1 MKKIFLMLAF
11 VAGTAV
17 VANAQTK
24 APKSPDQRAQH
35 RTAALTKKLNLSA
48 DQSAKVNAI
57 LLKQASQMDSLK
69 ANKPADRK
77 ANFEAHKAVF
87 ANTDA
92 QIKAVLK
99 PDQQTA
105 YANLKTEMKG
115 KGHGRHHGNKTPD
128 QKAQRLTG
136 VLTKKLSLNADQSAK
151 VNAILLQSAT
161 QMDSLK
167 ANNPAD
173 RAAKKE
179 SRKAILAN
187 ADTQLKAVFTA
198 DQQKTYADLKAKMIE
213 KMKAKRGAKQAT
225 PNAG

>member
-11 VAGTAV
+11 VAGVSVA
-17 VANAQTK
+17 ANAQTK
-24 APKSPDQRAQH
+24 APKSPDERAQH

-57 LLKQASQMDSLK
+57 LLKQASRVDSLK
-69 ANKPADRK
+69 ANKPTDRK
-77 ANFEAHKAVF
+77 VNFEAHKAIF
-87 ANTDA
+87 ATTDA
-92 QIKAVLK
+92 QINAVLK

-105 YANLKTEMKG
+105 YANLKAEMKA
-115 KGHGRHHGNKTPD
+115 KGHGRHHGAKTPD

-136 VLTKKLSLNADQSAK
+136 VLTKKLSLSADQSAR
-151 VNAILLQSAT
+151 VNSILLQRAT

-167 ANNPAD
+167 VNKPAD
-173 RAAKKE
+173 RAAAKE

-187 ADTQLKAVFTA
+187 TDTQLKAVFTA
-198 DQQKTYADLKAKMIE
+198 DQQKTYTDLKAKMIE
-213 KMKAKRGAKQAT
+213 KMKARRGAKQAT

>member
-11 VAGTAV
+11 VAGIGF

-24 APKSPDQRAQH
+24 APKSPNDRAQH
-35 RTAALTKKLNLSA
+35 AAEALTKKLNLSA

-57 LLKQASQMDSLK
+57 FVKRAAQMDSLK
-69 ANKPADRK
+69 ANKSTDRK
-77 ANFEAHKAVF
+77 ANFAARKAIF
-87 ANTDA
+87 AGTDA
-92 QIKAVLK
+92 QVKAVLK

-115 KGHGRHHGNKTPD
+115 KFHGKHHGNKTPD
-128 QKAQRLTG
+128 QKAQHLTG
-136 VLTKKLSLNADQSAK
+136 VLTKKLSLSADQSAK
-151 VNAILLQSAT
+151 VNAIILKSAT

-167 ANNPAD
+167 AGKPAD
-173 RAAKKE
+173 RAAAKE

-187 ADTQLKAVFTA
+187 ADTQLKTVFTA
-198 DQQKTYADLKAKMIE
+198 DQQKTYADLKAKMAE
-213 KMKAKRGAKQAT
+213 KMKARRGAKTAT